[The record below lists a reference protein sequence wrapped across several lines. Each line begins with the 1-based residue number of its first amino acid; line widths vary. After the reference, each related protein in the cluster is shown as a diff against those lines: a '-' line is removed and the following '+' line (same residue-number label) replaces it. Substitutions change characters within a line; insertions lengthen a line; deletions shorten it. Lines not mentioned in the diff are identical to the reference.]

1 MKYAVWGFGG
11 LIALGLG
18 IYFHEQVK
26 TKPVQPDSSGIEY
39 NTATWD
45 NSYYA
50 TSEAQAYGAFQPQA
64 PAVPQNPYGWD
75 TLQSESDGGVIPA
88 NSGMPTSSLRVVNT
102 VNA

>member
-1 MKYAVWGFGG
+1 MKILAYGLLIVGG
-11 LIALGLG
+11 IVGLL
-18 IYFHEQVK
+18 YLHEQLK
-26 TKPVQPDSSGIEY
+26 AKPVQPDASGVEY

-64 PAVPQNPYGWD
+64 PSVPNTPYGWE

-88 NSGMPTSSLRVVNT
+88 TSGMPKYAT
-102 VNA
+102 